1 MFIPVSGP
9 LLGRRL
15 ARLVFGLALFGG
27 GTGLILRSELGNPPW
42 DVLHEGLSLLSDAT
56 WSTVGVWSIIIAFVV
71 LLGWIPLRQPLGIG
85 TLLNA
90 VLIGATMDAT
100 MAVIDTGSTVG
111 GRWGLLIGGTVL
123 VAIGS
128 GFYIGVHLGPG
139 PRDGLM
145 TGIARL
151 GPPIWST
158 RLVIEASALVIGW
171 LLGGTF
177 GLGTIFFVVTI
188 GPMVQVALRRLSVPT
203 AG

>member
-9 LLGRRL
+9 MLGRRL
-15 ARLVFGLALFGG
+15 VRLVFGLALFGG
-27 GTGLILRSELGNPPW
+27 GTGLILESELGNPPW
-42 DVLHEGLSLLSDAT
+42 DVLHEGLAAQWDAA

-71 LLGWIPLRQPLGIG
+71 LLGWVPLRQPLGLGTVLNAILIG
-85 TLLNA
+85 T
-90 VLIGATMDAT
+90 TMDAT
-100 MAVIDTGSTVG
+100 MTVVSEGSTLG
-111 GRWGLLIGGTVL
+111 GRWALLVGGTVL

-128 GFYIGVHLGPG
+128 GFYIGAHLGPG

-151 GPPIWST
+151 GPPIWTT
-158 RLVIEASALVIGW
+158 RLVIEASALAVGW

-188 GPMVQVALRRLSVPT
+188 GPMVQAALRWLSVP
-203 AG
+203 AVR